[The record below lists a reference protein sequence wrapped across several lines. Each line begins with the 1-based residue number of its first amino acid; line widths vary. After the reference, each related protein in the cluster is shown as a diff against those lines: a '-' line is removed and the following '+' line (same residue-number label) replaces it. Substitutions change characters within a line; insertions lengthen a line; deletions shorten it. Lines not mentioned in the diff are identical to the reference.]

1 MEQCFTKEDIQMVNK
16 YMKGVLDFTGHQKN
30 SNHIHQNGWNF
41 KCWHSQVWEDV
52 EHLELL

>member
-1 MEQCFTKEDIQMVNK
+1 MVNK

-30 SNHIHQNGWNF
+30 SHHIHQKGWNF
-41 KCWHSQVWEDV
+41 KCWQSQVWEDV